1 MNMWVQHILI
11 IPTVQMRKTLVV
23 RGVEKDCK
31 SGLIIHTQVWDR
43 KGNLHNN
50 F

>member
-11 IPTVQMRKTLVV
+11 TTSVQRRKTLDVV
-23 RGVEKDCK
+23 GVEGDSK